1 MMNDRDKLTSL
12 TVNLGLFSNIFLS
25 ILKTSIGIIGHSP
38 ALLADGIN
46 STSDVVY
53 YVAVKIF
60 MHHAR
65 KPADA
70 EHPYGH
76 RQLESISAIV
86 VGAFI
91 LTTGIAIFWE
101 SINKVYELITH
112 TQTGQSASIFALII
126 AVFTFCI
133 KLYLYF
139 YTRRNVLKTHNP
151 TLKALANDHLNDIM
165 ASVAVVVGVILG
177 RMGYYWMDPAAGA
190 IVAIYIIKTGF
201 EIVMDSSNELMDSIP
216 DDNFSKEIQS
226 EAMQVKGVIRIDELG
241 IHRFGPYYT
250 VAMTIEVDGS
260 ISVDAGHHISQ
271 AVETRL
277 LDKYSSG
284 LRKVHIHYHPFDY
297 RRVVDLEAPVTE
309 INQGESL

>member
-1 MMNDRDKLTSL
+1 MDNRDKLTAL
-12 TVNLGLFSNIFLS
+12 TVNMGLISNIVLS
-25 ILKTSIGIIGHSP
+25 MLKTTIGIIGHSP

-46 STSDVVY
+46 SSSDVVY
-53 YVAVKIF
+53 YIAVKIF

-112 TQTGQSASIFALII
+112 TQTGQSASIWALII
-126 AVFTFCI
+126 AIFTFSI
-133 KLYLYF
+133 KIYLYF
-139 YTRRNVLKTHNP
+139 FTQRSVKVTHNP

-165 ASVAVVVGVILG
+165 ASIAVIAGVILG

-190 IVAIYIIKTGF
+190 IVAIYIIKTGI
-201 EIVMDSSNELMDSIP
+201 EIIMDSSSELMDSFP
-216 DDNFSKEIQS
+216 DTEFSREIRD
-226 EAMQVKGVIRIDELG
+226 EAMTVSGVRRIEELG
-241 IHRFGPYYT
+241 VHRFGPYYT
-250 VAMTIEVDGS
+250 INMTIAVDGH
-260 ISVDAGHHISQ
+260 ISVNDGHYISH
-271 AVETRL
+271 AVEQVL

-284 LRKVHIHYHPFDY
+284 LRQVHIHYHPVSNQVQAQPTDIK
-297 RRVVDLEAPVTE
+297 E
-309 INQGESL
+309 QGESL